1 MELRAFIDFMRKR
14 SQSGGPKTLSLD
26 GKFYASFPSINQIS
40 GGLFQSLVHS
50 STISQQIK
58 SASEQVRAFW
68 AREANQLVV
77 WSQMIFYHKKHQ
89 IHGEQR
95 YLHRAMQAGSHSW
108 TAPAL
113 CWVPVSHKH
122 FPGTWEVS
130 CIPQQNSFSV
140 HSTSRHMQK
149 IILEI
154 HTL

>member
-14 SQSGGPKTLSLD
+14 SQSGGPKTFSLD

-95 YLHRAMQAGSHSW
+95 YLHRAMQAGSHLLNCSSTLLESLLAINTSQEPGRYHAYLSKIPSQC
-108 TAPAL
+108 TAQADT
-113 CWVPVSHKH
+113 CKK
-122 FPGTWEVS
+122 
-130 CIPQQNSFSV
+130 SF
-140 HSTSRHMQK
+140 
-149 IILEI
+149 
-154 HTL
+154 